1 MKKRSPVEIT
11 RAVVFALV
19 LREVQARIGS
29 HRLGLVWMLLEPIL
43 HITLLMLVFTYIRM
57 RQVPGME
64 FPIFLLTGLV
74 PFFLMRNIA
83 LRLMGAVDANRA
95 LFVYKQ
101 ITPFDTFIARLIVD
115 FALMS
120 CVYVLLLAALGF
132 WGGYDISIDKPLF
145 WMLAIATGITFA
157 FGLGLIFCVVVEA
170 VPEAA
175 LVIRLSFL
183 PLYFLS
189 GVIIPVWM
197 LPERVV
203 AWAMWNPFLHVID
216 SIRVG
221 VFEHYPVTHGI
232 DLAYAGQ
239 WAVVTLFIGLSLFR
253 LRQREILAL

>member
-175 LVIRLSFL
+175 LVIRLLFL

-197 LPERVV
+197 LPERLV
-203 AWAMWNPFLHVID
+203 AWAMWNPFLHVTD